1 MSIESRRFIQANG
14 VVTRQIVGETVL
26 VPVRS
31 GAADLDF
38 IYTSNETGTMIWECL
53 DGQKNVGQIIETI
66 CRKYDVPPEEAAKDA
81 GDFLAALEAAGLVR
95 PAQSEE

>member
-1 MSIESRRFIQANG
+1 MSIQSRRFIQANG

-53 DGQKNVGQIIETI
+53 DSQKNVGQIIETI
-66 CRKYDVPPEEAAKDA
+66 CREYDVPPEEAAKDT